1 MPRFF
6 NTAGP
11 NDPKRHY
18 TLPILARLPEVRPLI
33 DRQLYFVIHA
43 PRQSG
48 KTTLIKTLAQEL
60 MTEGKFTALFFSVE
74 SASAYLQN
82 PPAAEIAILDRIRS
96 NAAHSLPANEQPPP
110 WPDTPPGTK
119 IVNAFVAWCQN
130 ATKPLVLLI
139 DEIDAL
145 EGPILISVLRQIREG
160 YNNFRDVFPWSLAL
174 VGMRNVRDYKFASG
188 GSTSTHSS
196 SPFNIAAEALTL
208 GNFTQKEI
216 GDLYAQHTEET
227 GQIFLPE
234 AVERAYALTGGQP
247 WLVNA
252 LARQLTE
259 KLVPDR
265 QKPISAED
273 VEQAKENLILR
284 QDTHLDSL
292 AERLRDPRIRA
303 VIEPMLSGESGEE
316 LPVDDIRLALDLGL
330 VRLPSTGG
338 LEISN
343 PIYREIVV
351 RSLSASPRAK
361 LPTLK
366 ETWLKADGRLNRE
379 ALLTAFVSFWRQH
392 GEALMG
398 TSPYH
403 EAAPHLVLMAFLHR
417 VVNGGGVVEREY
429 AIGMGRMDICVRF
442 GGEVLGIELKVWRE
456 KKPDPERQGLEQ
468 LDEYLAGIA
477 QQSGWLIIFDRRP
490 DQPPVEQ
497 RVSVHQAQT
506 PSGRLIQVVRA

>member
-11 NDPKRHY
+11 NNPNEHY
-18 TLPILARLPEVRPLI
+18 TLPILARLPELHSLI
-33 DRQLYFVIHA
+33 DRKLYFVIHA

-60 MTEGKFTALFFSVE
+60 MAEGKFTALFFSVE
-74 SASAYLQN
+74 SASAYIHD
-82 PPAAEIAILDRIRS
+82 PPMAEIAILDNLRNSAQIRLPS
-96 NAAHSLPANEQPPP
+96 NVQPPP
-110 WPDTPPGTK
+110 WPSIGSG
-119 IVNAFVAWCQN
+119 NRLRSALAAWCQS
-130 ATKPLVLLI
+130 APKPLVLFI

-145 EGPILISVLRQIREG
+145 EGPLLISVLRQLRDG
-160 YNNFRDVFPWSLAL
+160 YADRPQAFPWSLAL

-188 GSTSTHSS
+188 GSATTHSS
-196 SPFNIAAEALTL
+196 SPFNIAAKALTL

-216 GDLYAQHTEET
+216 GTLYAQHTEET

-252 LARQLTE
+252 LAAELTD
-259 KLVPDR
+259 KLVPER
-265 QKPISAED
+265 EKPISAED

-366 ETWLKADGRLNRE
+366 ETWLKADGRLNKE